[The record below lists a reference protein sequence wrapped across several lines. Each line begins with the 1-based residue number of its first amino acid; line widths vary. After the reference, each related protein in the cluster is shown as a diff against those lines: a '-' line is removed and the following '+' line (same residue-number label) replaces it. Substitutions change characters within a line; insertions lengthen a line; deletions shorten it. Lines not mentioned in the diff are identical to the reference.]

1 VVAGLVGGLPEPG
14 RQLQR
19 PLVEVARAIR
29 NEPMKS
35 SIASGYRP
43 WADHQTGASV
53 RRSARYLAWSGNVTD
68 PDR

>member
-1 VVAGLVGGLPEPG
+1 
-14 RQLQR
+14 
-19 PLVEVARAIR
+19 VEVARAIR

-35 SIASGYRP
+35 SIDSGYRP